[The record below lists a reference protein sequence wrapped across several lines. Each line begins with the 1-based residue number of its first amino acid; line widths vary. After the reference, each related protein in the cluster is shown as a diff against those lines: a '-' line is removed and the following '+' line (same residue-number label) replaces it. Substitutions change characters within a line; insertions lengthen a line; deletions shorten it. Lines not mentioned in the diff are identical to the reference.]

1 MTESRRIIREIV
13 QAQRDL
19 AYLIWLLNINN
30 RASEEAEK
38 LWKKLDKR
46 LEKLT

>member
-1 MTESRRIIREIV
+1 MTETRRLVREIV

-30 RASEEAEK
+30 RASDEAEK
-38 LWKKLDKR
+38 LWKQLDKR
-46 LEKLT
+46 LEKLK

>member
-1 MTESRRIIREIV
+1 MTESRRLIREIV

-19 AYLIWLLNINN
+19 AYLIWLLNINS
-30 RASEEAEK
+30 RASDEAEK
-38 LWKKLDKR
+38 LWKSLDKR